1 MKQDTLNFVRCRPT
15 IRLYTHTSNLVRKS
29 CSQNYRVF
37 VPSYNFVRLWSADCN
52 TTILCWPSSVGSQG
66 DATRICCAERMCA
79 CNTAVRPQLSIDISK
94 TSTRMVNGKGKWS
107 IRKTPAILHLP
118 LPFTMRVEV
127 LEISIDSSGRTAV
140 LQAHMVLSSK
150 PAARRCYCRSMG

>member
-1 MKQDTLNFVRCRPT
+1 
-15 IRLYTHTSNLVRKS
+15 
-29 CSQNYRVF
+29 
-37 VPSYNFVRLWSADCN
+37 
-52 TTILCWPSSVGSQG
+52 
-66 DATRICCAERMCA
+66 MCA
-79 CNTAVRPQLSIDISK
+79 CSTAVRPQLSIDISK
-94 TSTRMVNGKGKWS
+94 TSTRTVNGKGKWS
-107 IRKTPAILHLP
+107 IAVRKTPAILHLP